1 MKRRIFLLAGAAV
14 TLPLP
19 ALANTEPVI
28 KVLKS
33 PTCGCCTAWVDH
45 VRQAGFTVD
54 AQDVDQDHLYAL
66 KNRLQITPDLSGCH
80 TATIDG
86 YFVEGHVPASDIA
99 RLLSERPKARGL
111 TVPGMPMGSPGMDFS
126 AAREAYDTLLV
137 GMDGATSVFAS
148 HS

>member
-1 MKRRIFLLAGAAV
+1 MKRRTFLMTGAAATLALPV
-14 TLPLP
+14 T
-19 ALANTEPVI
+19 ADTRPVL
-28 KVLKS
+28 KVLKT

-45 VRQAGFTVD
+45 VRQAGFNVE

-66 KNRLQITPDLSGCH
+66 KDRLRIAPELSSCH

-86 YFVEGHVPASDIA
+86 YFVEGHVPASDIV
-99 RLLSERPKARGL
+99 RLLAERPAARGL